1 MSEGRLRLIPDGS
14 RLTVVAPDRAGLLA
28 IVSGVL
34 TVNRLPVRAA
44 TGLSQKGMAVEVF
57 DLDRSGPAEPN
68 WSKLEAELA
77 RALEDPSDL
86 EARIAERARGWR
98 LPKRAGA
105 ARIAPPR
112 VLIDNDATPRATVI
126 EVRMPDGVGVLAR
139 IALAIAACRCDIS
152 IVRAMTLGH
161 EVVDT
166 FYVTDGSTAAKVTDP
181 TRVEDLQRTIL
192 EHIAS

>member
-1 MSEGRLRLIPDGS
+1 
-14 RLTVVAPDRAGLLA
+14 
-28 IVSGVL
+28 
-34 TVNRLPVRAA
+34 
-44 TGLSQKGMAVEVF
+44 MAVEVF

-68 WSKLEAELA
+68 WTKLETDLA
-77 RALEDPSDL
+77 RALEDPSAL
-86 EARIAERARGWR
+86 EMRLAEGARGWR

-139 IALAIAACRCDIS
+139 IARAIAACGCDIS
-152 IVRAMTLGH
+152 VVRAMTLGH

-166 FYVTDGSTAAKVTDP
+166 FYVTDGVTGAKVTDP
-181 TRVEDLQRTIL
+181 TRVEKLQRTIL
-192 EHIAS
+192 EHVTS